1 MDLDQFLLRH
11 GIALVHQPHPAVMTC
26 AQADQLVPK
35 LSGARA
41 KNLFLRAKKS
51 PRHLLVTVRSECTVD
66 LARLGDVLGVGR
78 LGLASPDRL
87 ASHLGVSPGA
97 VSLLALANDAA
108 HAVDFV
114 IDRTLWDAVAIQAH
128 PLVNTATT
136 VVTHADLVR
145 FLAATGH
152 SARVVDVPVRTE
164 QEAAS

>member
-1 MDLDQFLLRH
+1 MDLDQFLHRH
-11 GIALVHQPHPAVMTC
+11 GIALMRQPHPAVMTC
-26 AQADQLVPK
+26 AQADLLVPK
-35 LSGARA
+35 LPGARA

-51 PRHLLVTVRSECTVD
+51 QRHLLVTVPSERSVD

-97 VSLLALANDAA
+97 VSLLALVNDGA

-114 IDRTLWDAVAIQAH
+114 IDRALWEAAALQAH
-128 PLVNTATT
+128 PLVNTATA
-136 VVTHADLVR
+136 VVSHADLVR

-152 SARVVDVPVRTE
+152 SARVIDVPARAA
-164 QEAAS
+164 QEIVS